1 MKKHIVCFGD
11 SNTHGYC
18 ADPMDCAD
26 HGDRFNESERW
37 TRLLQ
42 QKLGD
47 EYLVLEEGL
56 SGRTTVFND
65 PLHECM
71 SGLDYI
77 TPCLMSHEP
86 VDLLII
92 MLGTNDTK
100 GMFNASPS
108 EIAAGLGRLIQ
119 TAKNPAVY
127 MGGPV
132 PKVLVAVPVPLGEA
146 ATRLPDGIT
155 TMEMV
160 EKSRA
165 LAPRYE
171 NTAKMHGCD
180 FIDLGKVAETA
191 PFEGVHITAEE
202 HAKIAE
208 AMAAKVRE
216 ILG

>member
-1 MKKHIVCFGD
+1 MKHVLCFGD
-11 SNTHGYC
+11 SNTYGLK
-18 ADPMDCAD
+18 PEWIK
-26 HGDRFNESERW
+26 GDFGRHDENTRW
-37 TRLLQ
+37 PGKMRNL
-42 QKLGD
+42 LGD
-47 EYLVLEEGL
+47 EYRVIEEGQC
-56 SGRTTVFND
+56 GRTTVFED
-65 PLHECM
+65 PTFPM
-71 SGLDYI
+71 KSGINYLRPCIESHTPLDLI
-77 TPCLMSHEP
+77 
-86 VDLLII
+86 II

-132 PKVLVAVPVPLGEA
+132 PQVLVAVPVPLGEV
-146 ATRLPDGIT
+146 ATTLPDGIT

-165 LAPRYE
+165 LAARYE
-171 NTAKMHGCD
+171 NTAKMHGCE

-191 PFEGVHITAEE
+191 PFEGVHITAEG